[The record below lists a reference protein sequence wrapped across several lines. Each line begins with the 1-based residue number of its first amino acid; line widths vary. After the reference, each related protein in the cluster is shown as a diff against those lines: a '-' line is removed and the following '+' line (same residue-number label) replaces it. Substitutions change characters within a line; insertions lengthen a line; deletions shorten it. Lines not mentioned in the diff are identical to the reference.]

1 MSERAGSDGLEL
13 RRTRIDLLKHFT
25 TLNAGTIVTAS
36 ALFEKLG
43 RPFYGRRA
51 LVLAFLFL
59 FMSPMLCI
67 ASLMKH
73 EHLGRDRACSAVF
86 QLVGYLFISGI
97 GCLAVFSVSNL
108 QLL

>member
-1 MSERAGSDGLEL
+1 MSERAGSGGLEL

-25 TLNAGTIVTAS
+25 TLNAGTIVIAS
-36 ALFEKLG
+36 ALFERLE

-59 FMSPMLCI
+59 FMSLMLCI

-73 EHLGRDRACSAVF
+73 EHLGTDRVYSAVF

-97 GCLAVFSVSNL
+97 GCLAIFAVFNL
-108 QLL
+108 RVL